1 MGPAM
6 INGLPPLPPPVAP
19 VGSQAVGA
27 KADRDPQRVR
37 PETSQAV
44 DATNEQAA
52 TRSRQPEQRGALLDI
67 VV

>member
-1 MGPAM
+1 M
-6 INGLPPLPPPVAP
+6 INGLPPIPPPLSP

-44 DATNEQAA
+44 DAANEQAPA
-52 TRSRQPEQRGALLDI
+52 RPRQPEQRGGLLDI
-67 VV
+67 SV